1 MPHFRVSEAAA
12 LLGVS
17 DDTVRRWIDEGSLPG
32 AKDASGRRS
41 VDGAQLAAFA
51 QQLADSRHR
60 ATSAG
65 VGHRSARNS
74 FTGLVV
80 RLQVD
85 GVMAQVDL
93 QCGPYR
99 VVSLV
104 SAESVRELGLEVGS
118 LATAVVKA
126 TNVSLE
132 IGDLQ

>member
-1 MPHFRVSEAAA
+1 MPKFRISEAAR

-17 DDTVRRWIDEGSLPG
+17 DDTVRRWIDDGALEGTTDAAGRRAVEG
-32 AKDASGRRS
+32 AK
-41 VDGAQLAAFA
+41 LAAYA
-51 QQLADSRHR
+51 KRLAEEHRPASSGDPSR
-60 ATSAG
+60 
-65 VGHRSARNS
+65 RSARNS

-80 RLQVD
+80 AMKM
-85 GVMAQVDL
+85 GEVMAQVDL

-132 IGDLQ
+132 IGDLA

>member
-1 MPHFRVSEAAA
+1 MPAYRVADAAA

-17 DDTVRRWIDEGSLPG
+17 DDTVRRWIDDGTLPG
-32 AKDASGRRS
+32 EHDGSGRRV
-41 VDGAQLAAFA
+41 VDGAILASRA
-51 QQLADSRHR
+51 QKMAQAHQPAS
-60 ATSAG
+60 SSG

-80 RLQVD
+80 GLQVD

-104 SAESVRELGLEVGS
+104 SAESVRELGLQVGS
-118 LATAVVKA
+118 LTTAVVKA
-126 TNVSLE
+126 TNVGLE
-132 IGDLQ
+132 IGPLA

>member
-1 MPHFRVSEAAA
+1 MPHFRVADAAA

-17 DDTVRRWIDEGSLPG
+17 DDTVRRWIDDGTLPG
-32 AKDASGRRS
+32 EHDDAGRRV
-41 VDGAQLAAFA
+41 VDGAALAARA
-51 QQLADSRHR
+51 QELAASHR
-60 ATSAG
+60 PASTPG
-65 VGHRSARNS
+65 PGRRSARNS

-80 RLQVD
+80 GLQVD

-118 LATAVVKA
+118 LTTAVVKA
-126 TNVSLE
+126 TNVGLE
-132 IGDLQ
+132 IGPLA